1 MSANSSSSFDHPHQS
16 PEFLFFNCHE
26 VKIGNI
32 ILGVFTV
39 CSTLIIVP
47 LSVTVLFLGHQQ
59 WRRHRSVKQKH
70 SDIITYNMAV
80 MEVFLVFGSVF
91 YCLSVLLNSEA
102 MRLVSTHVHYITSCG
117 QMSLHILICVE
128 RYLAVVHPVKYR
140 SLRQSRGD
148 TIRNVS
154 VGSVWLIACAEMSL
168 NGFKASRTGGWRHS
182 EGGSIKKARV
192 LHHHGHFGGVIV
204 EAWGEFVVNDVLHFI
219 AEEPERPVR
228 GNGGEFMVGFAL

>member
-1 MSANSSSSFDHPHQS
+1 M
-16 PEFLFFNCHE
+16 
-26 VKIGNI
+26 
-32 ILGVFTV
+32 
-39 CSTLIIVP
+39 
-47 LSVTVLFLGHQQ
+47 Q
-59 WRRHRSVKQKH
+59 WRRHRSVKQNH

-102 MRLVSTHVHYITSCG
+102 MRLVSTHVYYITSCG

-128 RYLAVVHPVKYR
+128 RYLAMVHPVKYR
-140 SLRQSRGD
+140 SLRQSRCD

-154 VGSVWLIACAEMSL
+154 VGSVWDCLRGNELKRDGIIGCYCYAGLKCPGPGVEGIA
-168 NGFKASRTGGWRHS
+168 RV
-182 EGGSIKKARV
+182 GSIKKARV

-228 GNGGEFMVGFAL
+228 GDGGEFRLGLPCSLVQFSSHVCLNSTTGLFVLTAFSVTNVFIHLLSAP